1 LLGWIE
7 VVEHG
12 ESLSFWAWK
21 KEKPA
26 RGGHSGDEKAPPA
39 GEAFSFF
46 YLKFRISVWA
56 KKAANCFGV

>member
-1 LLGWIE
+1 MVSPFFLG
-7 VVEHG
+7 VE
-12 ESLSFWAWK
+12 

-26 RGGHSGDEKAPPA
+26 RGGHSGDEKAPPT

-56 KKAANCFGV
+56 KKAANFFGL